1 VLSSLIWICTTTNN
15 NTKVVIIDANK
26 PDIVLETFHISC
38 QAHIGCIASVPGKY
52 NLFLCFK
59 SMKNIYY
66 ICYIAKSLCKRCKHN
81 QLNVIITFTIIM
93 FYNIL

>member
-1 VLSSLIWICTTTNN
+1 MLSSLIWICTTTNN

-52 NLFLCFK
+52 NLYSVQQETHCDLIK
-59 SMKNIYY
+59 ISTSMHLHMTS
-66 ICYIAKSLCKRCKHN
+66 CHQN
-81 QLNVIITFTIIM
+81 QFNYSGLSHGDA
-93 FYNIL
+93 

>member
-52 NLFLCFK
+52 NLFLCLR
-59 SMKNIYY
+59 SMKKIYY
-66 ICYIAKSLCKRCKHN
+66 TGDPFKWVHTTLFISKSINFFLAKRF
-81 QLNVIITFTIIM
+81 IF
-93 FYNIL
+93 F

>member
-26 PDIVLETFHISC
+26 PDIVLETFHITC

-52 NLFLCFK
+52 YNLNLVYTTFCNH
-59 SMKNIYY
+59 NIHNKCVTFNKYIYHSFY
-66 ICYIAKSLCKRCKHN
+66 ICC
-81 QLNVIITFTIIM
+81 IIM
-93 FYNIL
+93 NII